1 MKQLKILDVDDDP
14 FTLKMLDKKL
24 LKNALDL
31 REAMDVTE
39 QNAAQTIQQ
48 LEMSVEELQNVIS
61 EVRQVIMSQSIDP
74 RKCVEMVLDIVDSC

>member
-1 MKQLKILDVDDDP
+1 
-14 FTLKMLDKKL
+14 
-24 LKNALDL
+24 
-31 REAMDVTE
+31 MDVTE